1 MIHGS
6 NVIDT
11 LRVSKDHRFHKRS
24 LHALTTKPIGMDR
37 VSLELDEEPQRQLH
51 HAQVKAH
58 LSQSAIVRASSRRL
72 FSNRPRWPQRL
83 CLRIPSPS
91 STPRQ
96 RFFTSSGGM
105 QQQTQAKMDT

>member
-11 LRVSKDHRFHKRS
+11 LRVSKDHQFHKRS
-24 LHALTTKPIGMDR
+24 LHPLTTKPIGMDR
-37 VSLELDEEPQRQLH
+37 VDPLELDEEPQRQLH

-58 LSQSAIVRASSRRL
+58 LSAIVRTSNRRL

>member
-58 LSQSAIVRASSRRL
+58 LSAIVRTSLFKQATPASTSMPPHS
-72 FSNRPRWPQRL
+72 FTKFN
-83 CLRIPSPS
+83 
-91 STPRQ
+91 
-96 RFFTSSGGM
+96 TSSKIFTFSGCT